1 MWPNVKGFED
11 CPTSLSSLFTHIMQL
26 SRCDEASRLFSW
38 TRSTS
43 PNFRTA
49 NKSINQPPPTFVQ
62 NRLRIRL
69 PPQQHGQQWLASS
82 LSVSLGHK
90 ALLDKRNANLKN
102 NRRPKT
108 RPEPAVFLQ
117 RGESLPLSPY
127 FVGRHVFKS
136 FGMSCQSF
144 LLGLFSCVS
153 DAKSRC
159 GVKSF
164 HFASGS

>member
-26 SRCDEASRLFSW
+26 PRCDEASRLFSW

-102 NRRPKT
+102 NGRPKT

-117 RGESLPLSPY
+117 RGESLPLSPC

-144 LLGLFSCVS
+144 LLGLFSCGSV
-153 DAKSRC
+153 AKSRC